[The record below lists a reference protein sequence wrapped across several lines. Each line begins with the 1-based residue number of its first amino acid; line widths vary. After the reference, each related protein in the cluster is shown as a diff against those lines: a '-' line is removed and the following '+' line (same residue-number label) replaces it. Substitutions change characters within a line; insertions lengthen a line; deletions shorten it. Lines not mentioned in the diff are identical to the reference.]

1 MYSFFWVHLGK
12 TLSQSQILRW
22 PSAGMSPPLLLL
34 LLTLWLGGGPG
45 PLSPP
50 GPGSAA
56 ALKLE
61 NYHDP
66 ETGRA
71 DPEVKE
77 SLQLRQPRFLFR
89 VKRKIPDTTIPF
101 PQILSIFV
109 FFYVQSSGTTTI
121 TSTLATA
128 THCYTTAGIT
138 GENKC
143 PFSHSFIVHNIAL
156 NSSKF
161 LF

>member
-1 MYSFFWVHLGK
+1 
-12 TLSQSQILRW
+12 
-22 PSAGMSPPLLLL
+22 MSPPLLLL
-34 LLTLWLGGGPG
+34 LLALWLGGGPG

-89 VKRKIPDTTIPF
+89 VKRKIP
-101 PQILSIFV
+101 
-109 FFYVQSSGTTTI
+109 
-121 TSTLATA
+121 
-128 THCYTTAGIT
+128 YTTNHPLPSNSKYFRNHRYSVLWYDHHHLHT
-138 GENKC
+138 GNGH
-143 PFSHSFIVHNIAL
+143 PLLHHRWNHR
-156 NSSKF
+156 
-161 LF
+161 